1 MGTAYSAYL
10 LISPNLNKTR
20 LCKTKG
26 NSIQLSYRQQ
36 QITMGTAY
44 STHPLLSPSLNQTIR
59 TLSKYQENSFQPSY
73 QQQQITLCTVHSI
86 HQPLTSPS
94 LNLTIRILW
103 RTPKNSFQP
112 SHQQQQITVC
122 TGYSSQHGKFKKR
135 RNQSEMLNEIGTRSS
150 FCIWQPFHF
159 ILPQPQIIG
168 KNTMFHGL
176 PKISCLFS
184 SNSSSSF
191 LLLFS
196 AFHLSNIVGLLDPNF
211 LRLYIHFKISRII
224 INNSTFSPRQ
234 TLRTHKL

>member
-1 MGTAYSAYL
+1 MLGGGLILRHLPKIYAIIAGTQKNRILRHRQNLHHQQQITMGTAYSAYL

-94 LNLTIRILW
+94 LNLTIRIL
-103 RTPKNSFQP
+103 
-112 SHQQQQITVC
+112 
-122 TGYSSQHGKFKKR
+122 
-135 RNQSEMLNEIGTRSS
+135 
-150 FCIWQPFHF
+150 
-159 ILPQPQIIG
+159 
-168 KNTMFHGL
+168 
-176 PKISCLFS
+176 
-184 SNSSSSF
+184 
-191 LLLFS
+191 
-196 AFHLSNIVGLLDPNF
+196 
-211 LRLYIHFKISRII
+211 
-224 INNSTFSPRQ
+224 
-234 TLRTHKL
+234 